1 MAGRAGQ
8 PRRMGLKL
16 HPGPSGVPWGGL
28 RLQVMLLG
36 PSSPGAPGW
45 RGSGQVSPGSWPA
58 GAVGNLDA
66 CVGSVEGWVHPQT
79 PGLRGG
85 PGTGFISSFPRE
97 PRGHMHAGRRVCMW
111 TLAASPD
118 HTHVALG
125 LSPLFSR
132 GSREPQTVFQTLLGG
147 PSQASGPKPLG
158 LAMEVGIQTCRLKY
172 FNISDFSFWREED
185 WVTQKAQGGAR

>member
-1 MAGRAGQ
+1 
-8 PRRMGLKL
+8 MGC
-16 HPGPSGVPWGGL
+16 PGGVF
-28 RLQVMLLG
+28 VSK
-36 PSSPGAPGW
+36 SSCWDPPHREPPGW

-66 CVGSVEGWVHPQT
+66 CVGSVGGWVHPQT

-158 LAMEVGIQTCRLKY
+158 LATEVGIQTCRLKY